1 MEKDIFVVIEHIR
14 GEIADISYTMLAA
27 ANQLAAESGGSVIAL
42 LLGEGAANLANNL
55 AADRVFSVDHPQ
67 LAEFNSEVYMQVLS
81 KVLEEHQPRLT
92 IVGDTSSGAELAG
105 GLSIRMGYP
114 LISSCLALWAEGDQ
128 LSYRV
133 QICGG
138 KIQAEGELP
147 APNVLVAMIPGA
159 YRAEEGQAEHPPEV
173 ITLGAPSIE
182 EASVRLREYIEPDIT
197 DVDISKE
204 DILVA
209 VGRGI
214 GNEDNLDVVR
224 ELAEALGG
232 TLCASRPV
240 VDQGWLPTTRL
251 VGKSGK
257 RVKPDIYLALAISGA
272 PEHTEA
278 IQESEMI
285 IAINTDPDAPI
296 FEIANYG
303 TTLDIF
309 ELVPELTKRLSMIP
323 QA

>member
-1 MEKDIFVVIEHIR
+1 MEKNIFVIIEHIR
-14 GEIADISYTMLAA
+14 GEVTNISYTMLAA
-27 ANQLAAESGGSVIAL
+27 AQQLAVELGGSVNAL
-42 LLGEGAANLANNL
+42 LLGDGAVSLADNL
-55 AADRVFSVDHPQ
+55 AADRVFSVEYPQ
-67 LAEFNSEVYMQVLS
+67 LAEFNSELYMQVLS

-92 IVGDTSSGAELAG
+92 LIGDTSTGAELAG

-114 LISSCLALWAEGDQ
+114 LVSSCLALSVEGDQ
-128 LSYRV
+128 LSYRA

-147 APNVLVAMIPGA
+147 APNALVAMIPGA

-173 ITLGAPSIE
+173 ITLEAPSLE
-182 EASVRLREYIEPDIT
+182 EPRVRLKEYIEPDISN
-197 DVDISKE
+197 VDISKE
-204 DILVA
+204 NILIA

-214 GNEDNLDVVR
+214 GNEDKLEVAH
-224 ELAEALGG
+224 ELADALGG
-232 TLCASRPV
+232 TLCTSRPV

-257 RVKPDIYLALAISGA
+257 RVKPGVYLALAISGA

-285 IAINTDPDAPI
+285 IAVNTDPDAPI
-296 FEIANYG
+296 FDIATYG
-303 TTLDIF
+303 TTLDLF